1 LISGTAARTASPTSS
16 RSCSAVSCCFSPGP
30 GALALV
36 WLIAAHAIAIGILL
50 LAAGLSLRRHGERPF
65 EGSPR
70 HA

>member
-1 LISGTAARTASPTSS
+1 MRHRSS
-16 RSCSAVSCCFSPGP
+16 FIPAPHLLDSDAWPDP
-30 GALALV
+30 ALV